1 MILITSEGNNG
12 YTSLPSFNSLLT
24 YVEDIGNHLACN
36 DLEEVEYWLEIMED
50 EVKAFLRNVNNAF
63 EMEE

>member
-1 MILITSEGNNG
+1 MDAKIKDEMETRLSH
-12 YTSLPSFNSLLT
+12 LQD

-50 EVKAFLRNVNNAF
+50 EVKAFHRKVNNAF
-63 EMEE
+63 EME

>member
-1 MILITSEGNNG
+1 MDAKIKDEMETRLSH
-12 YTSLPSFNSLLT
+12 LQD